1 MLLEILEIIFGGF
14 IVGLASSVTVG
25 PVAVLCIQRTLSKG
39 HLSGLLSGLGIA
51 CADTLLAILSF
62 TVYALLKSYIDEYNT
77 AIQICGGIFVV
88 VVGIFIFFKNPV
100 PQIRKNRTGTSHLW
114 QDFVSMFGF
123 TMANFVVIIP
133 YILAFFTMFNIELSD
148 SVAHTESVEVVV
160 PQMVADGDMQIED
173 MGYETDVV
181 NGSTATAVAPSR
193 IGGMMRNSLIIMGFL
208 LGAVTWWATLTF
220 VISLFRRGF
229 RPRHMLTINR
239 IAGVV
244 IGALGLYTLL
254 SVLIE

>member
-1 MLLEILEIIFGGF
+1 
-14 IVGLASSVTVG
+14 
-25 PVAVLCIQRTLSKG
+25 
-39 HLSGLLSGLGIA
+39 
-51 CADTLLAILSF
+51 
-62 TVYALLKSYIDEYNT
+62 
-77 AIQICGGIFVV
+77 
-88 VVGIFIFFKNPV
+88 
-100 PQIRKNRTGTSHLW
+100 
-114 QDFVSMFGF
+114 
-123 TMANFVVIIP
+123 
-133 YILAFFTMFNIELSD
+133 MFNIELSD

-173 MGYETDVV
+173 MGYETGVV
-181 NGSTATAVAPSR
+181 NGSTATAVTPSR